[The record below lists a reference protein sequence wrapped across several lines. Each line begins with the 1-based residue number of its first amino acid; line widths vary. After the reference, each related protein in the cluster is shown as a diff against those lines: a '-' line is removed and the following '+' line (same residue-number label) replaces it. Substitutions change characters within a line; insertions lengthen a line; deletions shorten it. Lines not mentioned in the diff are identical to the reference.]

1 MKCPVCKTPELLMT
15 ERQSIEIDYCPTCR
29 GVWLDRGELDKLIA
43 QVGDTPE
50 TLANARSRDDSTHY
64 AQSQAGRHHEDRRD
78 ERREHDYARDRSHDG
93 YRNEHGR
100 YRKKRSLFDMFD
112 FD

>member
-1 MKCPVCKTPELLMT
+1 MKCPVCKTPDLLIA
-15 ERQSIEIDYCPTCR
+15 ERRTIEIDYCPTCR

-43 QVGDTPE
+43 LDAREAGMPAPSSARGYEDRE
-50 TLANARSRDDSTHY
+50 RERSRVAS
-64 AQSQAGRHHEDRRD
+64 HEGHPCRRD
-78 ERREHDYARDRSHDG
+78 EHRAGHQQG
-93 YRNEHGR
+93 

>member
-1 MKCPVCKTPELLMT
+1 MKCPVCVTPDLLMT

-43 QVGDTPE
+43 RADDDANERRRDAAREVGRDAP
-50 TLANARSRDDSTHY
+50 LARYDHGDRDRRRHDAHGYDEHDRSR
-64 AQSQAGRHHEDRRD
+64 
-78 ERREHDYARDRSHDG
+78 
-93 YRNEHGR
+93 HGG
-100 YRKKRSLFDMFD
+100 YRKKKSLFDMFD